1 MITQKTKT
9 QTQTRQMIVET
20 AIAATALTAQITLA
34 AKTALLKMQ
43 RMKIKHQTKV
53 QKTIINPFALLL
65 GKA

>member
-1 MITQKTKT
+1 
-9 QTQTRQMIVET
+9 MIVET

-53 QKTIINPFALLL
+53 QKIIINPFALLL